1 MGMPVLPEMTDII
14 AGIIGLACRG
24 GEQLR
29 IPQIYS
35 TLCEM
40 KGKRQILLAG
50 LHFSIT
56 GSVCY
61 SRAIEESLRSLVAR
75 GVLREKD
82 RETLVVAGRAPGDAG
97 TLFLGS
103 IPARLHRRLLSVS
116 RAFHRRMLPPG

>member
-1 MGMPVLPEMTDII
+1 MAPILPEMTDII

-29 IPQIYS
+29 IPQVYS
-35 TLCEM
+35 TFCEL

-61 SRAIEESLRSLVAR
+61 SRMIEESLRLLVAR
-75 GVLREKD
+75 GVLHEKD
-82 RETLVVAGRAPGDAG
+82 RETVVVAKRAPDEVRRH
-97 TLFLGS
+97 FLRAF
-103 IPARLHRRLLSVS
+103 PERLQRRIFSVS
-116 RAFHRRMLPPG
+116 RAFYRRMSTGS